1 MKKDICCFYPSDI
14 ASVFNAYQS
23 AIAQKF
29 TKSIQATPYHTISF
43 PLAFSFKYNM
53 NGGACTVHLM
63 PHNDGTAVNVRYS
76 VVQLVGA
83 RCKKHNQ
90 DMTAVV
96 EKLLGVSAQEIQ
108 LDVET
113 FLSAKQLP
121 ECKPDVSKMGK
132 FCVNCGAEFSDTAM
146 FCSKCGTKRR

>member
-1 MKKDICCFYPSDI
+1 
-14 ASVFNAYQS
+14 
-23 AIAQKF
+23 
-29 TKSIQATPYHTISF
+29 
-43 PLAFSFKYNM
+43 
-53 NGGACTVHLM
+53 M

-76 VVQLVGA
+76 VVQLAGA

-90 DMTAVV
+90 DMTAAV

-121 ECKPDVSKMGK
+121 ECKADVSKMGK